1 MKKTALRHS
10 LEQFIKKYP
19 IQFRG
24 VNINAAE
31 FYLDLESDND
41 LILEIINEGANY
53 GQFLAIIRMI
63 LNNERNSDIYKKEDE
78 GVYAMRIRNKT
89 NNSRIYCQDY
99 WINGKRI
106 IVMSKAVRHKAVV
119 KNNAE
124 ILSKILSIQKTTFIL
139 KQIKDEE

>member
-19 IQFRG
+19 NQFRG

-31 FYLDLESDND
+31 FYLDLESDHD

-53 GQFLAIIRMI
+53 PQFLLIIRLI
-63 LNNERNSDIYKKEDE
+63 LLNQKNRDIYKWEDD
-78 GVYAMRIRNKT
+78 GVYAMRLRHKP
-89 NNSRIYCQDY
+89 NNSRIYCKDY
-99 WINGKRI
+99 ILNGKRI
-106 IVMSKAVRHKAVV
+106 IVMSKAVKHKGVN

-124 ILSKILSIQKTTFIL
+124 ILSKINSIQNTTFIL
-139 KQIKDEE
+139 KQSKDEE